1 MSSFLAGVR
10 TLGSGFT
17 TIARRPRL
25 LLLGALPAVLS
36 TLLLLGGVGTL
47 LYFSGDLVTWMTP
60 FAQDWSQAL
69 RTTLRVVLGVLVV
82 GAAVLLASISFIAVT
97 LFVGGPFYEYIA
109 EEVEEEL
116 GLDTFGDGAGFVRS
130 SLRGLADSLKLIGI
144 TVCGAVVLFAI
155 GLVPVAGQLASPVLG
170 ALFGAW
176 MISLEMVGLLF
187 QRRGLGIRHRH
198 RALRRNRPM
207 TFGFGLP
214 VYLLCLIPVAQL
226 VVIPSAVVGGTLL
239 AHRLTDEPQRVTGS

>member
-82 GAAVLLASISFIAVT
+82 GAAVLLLDLVHRGDLVRRRT
-97 LFVGGPFYEYIA
+97 VLRVHRGGS
-109 EEVEEEL
+109 
-116 GLDTFGDGAGFVRS
+116 GRGAR
-130 SLRGLADSLKLIGI
+130 
-144 TVCGAVVLFAI
+144 
-155 GLVPVAGQLASPVLG
+155 
-170 ALFGAW
+170 
-176 MISLEMVGLLF
+176 
-187 QRRGLGIRHRH
+187 
-198 RALRRNRPM
+198 
-207 TFGFGLP
+207 
-214 VYLLCLIPVAQL
+214 
-226 VVIPSAVVGGTLL
+226 
-239 AHRLTDEPQRVTGS
+239 